1 MVTIKAAAELTG
13 LTVKAIRHYEQ
24 IGLVQPP
31 LRTDAGYRLYS
42 TENIFRLRQIQY
54 YRELKF
60 SLQEIAE
67 LLDAPRETV
76 LSALTRQRQVVDECL
91 RNTTAPAPFCRRLCR
106 PESKCR
112 AELRA
117 LRDWRLLPSTCKTI
131 SWRVA
136 LCPAGASGIFYR
148 R

>member
-60 SLQEIAE
+60 SLQEIGG
-67 LLDAPRETV
+67 LLDAPQEAVRQAMMELCHHLAHAGGVGADVFSQFPAGGHALSVLQIYQRVDGQRE
-76 LSALTRQRQVVDECL
+76 LCRHS
-91 RNTTAPAPFCRRLCR
+91 TAPESRLSMMEAHCS
-106 PESKCR
+106 P
-112 AELRA
+112 LRA
-117 LRDWRLLPSTCKTI
+117 PT
-131 SWRVA
+131 
-136 LCPAGASGIFYR
+136 
-148 R
+148 